1 MKVTEKIA
9 KKIKRM
15 KEGAVFGYAQL
26 EIEPSQFAAAAKAL
40 ERFVKNETIGKVSK
54 GKFYKP
60 KQSVFG
66 KLRPREDEL
75 LKLYLF
81 SGQKRIA
88 YITGTALYNRLGL
101 TTQVPKVIRVAS
113 QDKRISVNSGSLQLR
128 PATGYVRVT
137 NENVFFLE
145 LLDVIKDFSKIP
157 DLDKEIAIRYLKG
170 RLGNMSKKEESIIVT
185 YALEYPPRVRALL
198 GLLLSEVGSCEK
210 IEKLKESLNPLSKYN
225 YGLGGELLEGATAW
239 GVA

>member
-1 MKVTEKIA
+1 MKVTEKVA

-15 KEGAVFGYAQL
+15 KEGSVFGYTQL
-26 EIEPSQFAAAAKAL
+26 EIEPNQFSAAAKAL

-60 KQSVFG
+60 KRTVFG
-66 KLRPREDEL
+66 KLKPREDEL

-81 SGQKRIA
+81 SGQKQIA

-101 TTQVPKVIRVAS
+101 TTQVPKVIKVAS
-113 QDKRISVNSGSLQLR
+113 QDKRISVNNGSLR
-128 PATGYVRVT
+128 VKSAMGYVRVT
-137 NENVFFLE
+137 NDNVYLLE
-145 LLDVIKDFSKIP
+145 LLDVMKDFSKIP
-157 DLDKEIAIRYLKG
+157 DLDKEMAISYLKG
-170 RLGNMSKKEESIIVT
+170 RFGSLNKKEKSKIVT

-210 IEKLKESLNPLSKYN
+210 IEKLKESLNPLSKYD
-225 YGLGGELLEGATAW
+225 YGLGSALVEGAVEW

>member
-15 KEGAVFGYAQL
+15 KEGSVFGYTQL
-26 EIEPSQFAAAAKAL
+26 GIEPDEFVAAAKAL

-60 KQSVFG
+60 KETVFG
-66 KLRPREDEL
+66 KLKPREDEL

-81 SGQKRIA
+81 SGRKQVA
-88 YITGTALYNRLGL
+88 YITGTALFNRLGL
-101 TTQVPKVIRVAS
+101 TTQVPKVIKVAS
-113 QDKRISVNSGSLQLR
+113 QDKRISINNGSLR
-128 PATGYVRVT
+128 VKSVTGYVRVT
-137 NENVFFLE
+137 NDNVYLLE
-145 LLDVIKDFSKIP
+145 LLDVMKDFSKIP
-157 DLDKEIAIRYLKG
+157 DLDKDMAIRYLKG
-170 RLGNMSKKEESIIVT
+170 RLGNLSGKEKSKIVT

-198 GLLLSEVGSCEK
+198 GLLLSEIGSCEK
-210 IEKLKESLNPLSKYN
+210 IEKLKESLNPLSKYD
-225 YGLGGELLEGATAW
+225 YGLSSALVEGAAAW